1 MFTEKLKKLKEKWKF
16 YPKLRKKMFLI
27 CLIISISEIVLIIL
41 LNISGLLCLKP
52 EDFKWFLSASSQSMA
67 ALFGLIGMF
76 IIFKVEII
84 SNKLNSCYEIIRKK
98 FETGYWTDVLGR
110 DNPKA
115 WHDNEVLV
123 KATHYLDSKKDISTN
138 IKNDIEC
145 SIAETSSL
153 IKSKEKIVKEFKIP
167 LLFIVSSLL
176 ISLVLIPL
184 SEFIFKLKF
193 PFLILFLPFI
203 SINIIMIYFY
213 FKGILYLAK
222 T

>member
-1 MFTEKLKKLKEKWKF
+1 MEVLSKTK
-16 YPKLRKKMFLI
+16 KKMFLI

-84 SNKLNSCYEIIRKK
+84 NNKLNNCYDTLRKK
-98 FETGYWTDVLGR
+98 FKSSNWVHYFGTTEADSWHNDEIVG
-110 DNPKA
+110 KA
-115 WHDNEVLV
+115 
-123 KATHYLDSKKDISTN
+123 KYYLNSITN
-138 IKNDIEC
+138 IPDNIRNDIEC
-145 SIAETSSL
+145 SIAEINSL
-153 IKSKEKIVKEFKIP
+153 KESKKKIVKEFKTP

-203 SINIIMIYFY
+203 SITIIMIYFY
-213 FKGILYLAK
+213 FKGILDLAK
-222 T
+222 I